1 MNNKGQTV
9 GFALLIVWFIL
20 ILVLLV
26 TINPFKETLDTVRS
40 GSNLNCKGTTTFNQT
55 AYDND
60 ENNTIAKLTKRP
72 VCVVTGISLLWFVG
86 AFLVAS
92 TAWLS
97 RNWVKK
103 RRTPR

>member
-1 MNNKGQTV
+1 MNNKAQTV
-9 GFALLIVWFIL
+9 GLALLIAWFVFI
-20 ILVLLV
+20 IVLFV
-26 TINPFKETLDTVRS
+26 TIEPLKETLDTARS

-60 ENNTIAKLTKRP
+60 EDSTIAKLTKRP
-72 VCVVTGISLLWFVG
+72 VCVVTGISMLWFVG

-92 TAWLS
+92 TGWLAK
-97 RNWVKK
+97 NWAKK